1 MDMIFFNDWDSFFR
15 TLVMTFLAYISIVIL
30 LRVSGKRTLSK
41 MNAFDFIVTIA
52 LGSALASVAT
62 SKTVTLADGLV
73 VFGVLIFMQ
82 FLLTWLSVRIKSF
95 KKVITSQPSIL
106 LYKGE
111 VIDENLKKERI
122 TIEEINNALR
132 QKGYSGLSDI
142 DIIVLETTGD
152 ITIIKELEEP
162 EEAINGIISQV
173 REETP

>member
-1 MDMIFFNDWDSFFR
+1 MIFFNGWDSFFR
-15 TLVMTFLAYISIVIL
+15 TLIITFLAYISMVIL

-62 SKTVTLADGLV
+62 NKSVTLADGLV

-82 FLLTWLSVRIKSF
+82 FLLTWLSVRIKSV
-95 KKVITSQPSIL
+95 KKIITSKPSML

-111 VIDENLKKERI
+111 LIDENVKRERI
-122 TIEEINNALR
+122 TIEEINNAIR

-142 DIIVLETTGD
+142 DIIILETTGD
-152 ITIIKELEEP
+152 ITIIKDLEEP

>member
-1 MDMIFFNDWDSFFR
+1 MLKMDMIFFNGWDSFLR
-15 TLVMTFLAYISIVIL
+15 TLSITFLAYISIVIL

-62 SKTVTLADGLV
+62 NKNVTLADGLA

-82 FLLTWLSVRIKSF
+82 FLLTWLSVRIKRF
-95 KKVITSQPSIL
+95 KKIITSQPSII

-111 VIDENLKKERI
+111 VIEDNIRKERI
-122 TIEEINNALR
+122 TIEEINNAIR

-152 ITIIKELEEP
+152 ITVIKKLEEP
-162 EEAINGIISQV
+162 AEALKNV
-173 REETP
+173 NDR